1 MKRSAMFVV
10 LFALAAVAVLA
21 SLLPVLPVDAAN
33 TAGFATGGG
42 TKDQF
47 SFAGRVYL
55 TGNGT
60 PKGHFVI
67 LEHFNVP
74 DGTSAAAT
82 CTYRTFDQ
90 VTISGNHASFHS
102 VGKCKVL
109 LTDGST
115 SVFTSDNVFS
125 ITDNGEPGAGTDI
138 IDVNFLGPGGI
149 SIPGGVL
156 SSGNFII
163 TAPGPAGTPR
173 R

>member
-1 MKRSAMFVV
+1 MKRPVV
-10 LFALAAVAVLA
+10 LTILLAVFA
-21 SLLPVLPVDAAN
+21 SLLPVLPAVAAG
-33 TAGFATGGG
+33 TTGFVTGGG

-60 PKGHFVI
+60 PKGHFI
-67 LEHFNVP
+67 IIEHFNVP
-74 DGTSAAAT
+74 DGTSAALT

-90 VTISGNHASFHS
+90 VVIAGNQASFHS

-115 SVFTSDNVFS
+115 SQFNSDNVFG
-125 ITDNGEPGAGTDI
+125 ITDNGQPGNGVDT
-138 IDVNFLGPGGI
+138 IDVNFLGGSGI
-149 SIPGGVL
+149 AIPGGVL

-163 TAPGPAGTPR
+163 TAPGPAATPGR
-173 R
+173 